1 MTPATYFAPGTRLS
15 PARIPFAVAF
25 PIERAATFFN
35 DLQARAED
43 GDFDDGDSL
52 RAIATLFIA
61 DQLANMTAARVARGQ
76 IITRATYL
84 ARRCARLDDAIAATL
99 RRRAC

>member
-1 MTPATYFAPGTRLS
+1 MTPATYFAPGTMPP

-25 PIERAATFFN
+25 PIERAATLFN

-43 GDFDDGDSL
+43 GDFDDGNGL

-61 DQLANMTAARVARGQ
+61 DQLAQMTAAQVARVQ
-76 IITRATYL
+76 VITRASYL
-84 ARRCARLDDAIAATL
+84 ARRCALLDAAIAATL
-99 RRRAC
+99 RRRAH